1 MSNISSVV
9 KAGRGACAL
18 ALLVAAA
25 GTVRAQTAQ
34 EQFGRVRIQYRT
46 FHWQQYSTQNFT
58 VMYYD
63 GNEPAARRA
72 VDYAEKELQRVT
84 ALIGYYPY
92 AKTTLMLY
100 NSVGDLRQS
109 NVGLD
114 LNPETVAGGD
124 APLARMSKVQ
134 IAFTG
139 QQTDFKRELSF
150 QLTRVLMNDMMY
162 GGSLREVLQS
172 SYLLQLPDWFI
183 SGASAYAAEG
193 WSVEMDG
200 FMRDMTR
207 QYPSGNRT
215 APFFIRDPRL
225 AGQSIWNYIAERYG
239 YTTIQNILNLTRITR
254 DAEVGISSSL
264 NVPYKVF
271 MRDWLAYYR
280 ALNTRPA
287 LAALVVPDAKFQVGG
302 RNRKFAIYSQPVLSP
317 NGQQLAYAVN
327 ELGRYRVVVANR
339 DGSHRRTVGRGGYKT
354 PDQQVETR
362 LPALAWRGNS
372 QVAVAEMSQ
381 GAMTLHLRDASGSN
395 LLSRFSSVVTFRR
408 SASLFQNYDQ
418 VLDMSYSA
426 DGKSLAFSAVRG
438 GQNDLYVLRAGSR
451 QAEQLTNDLF
461 DDVQPVFMPNG
472 QGIVFS
478 SNRYLDSLGR
488 VRPATFPN
496 VVNNYDLFLY
506 HLDGRALP
514 VEALASTISNE
525 TRPRALSNDEI
536 LYLGEESGVR
546 NLYRYSLK
554 TKQRDLLTSF
564 LPNIIDFDYSP
575 GTGAL
580 AFVALVQARDVLYA
594 YPKFELPA
602 ALPGIKTARQ
612 QTLEDRSAAPV
623 AAVARPAARVTT
635 PTADSTGA
643 PTGSRRDRRKA
654 DEAVNT
660 SDYVFEEDEPVRP
673 TRPAARRGPIN
684 KVLPEVPVV
693 AGPYRYDTRFMADN
707 ITTSL
712 YSDPLLGLGLQFRA
726 HLNDI
731 LENQR
736 IEAGL
741 FGLFDLSTS
750 NINASYTNLTHR
762 VDWTVAYQK
771 QAYFFDLEQGRFRYG
786 RHEAAVTFAYPL
798 THNMS
803 LRAGPRFE
811 SISRTRT
818 NNFLND
824 LDLNQNYLGYK
835 AELVFD
841 NTITT
846 GVNMLRGTRMKIALE
861 QLRGVGNQGLNFGKL
876 TIDLRHYQ
884 KIHRSIIWA
893 NRASYGQFFGPNTQY
908 FRLGGMDNWFLS
920 NYKDDR
926 VTFLPNTP
934 TPGPSQV
941 FNQQFVTNMRG
952 FDYSTRYGSRY
963 ILFNSELRV
972 PIVQYLSRRP
982 IYSAFLRNLQF
993 TGFVDA
999 GTAYTGGNPFSVDNS
1014 NNTLPFGGNGNPF
1027 SGTVTNFSNP
1037 LLVGYGAGVRSTL
1050 FGFYGKADVAW
1061 GRENYVTNPPK
1072 FYFTL
1077 GYDF

>member
-1 MSNISSVV
+1 V
-9 KAGRGACAL
+9 RGACAL
-18 ALLVAAA
+18 AMVVAAA
-25 GTVRAQTAQ
+25 GPARAQTAQ
-34 EQFGRVRIQYRT
+34 EQFGRVRIQYKT

-92 AKTTLMLY
+92 AKTTLLLY

-109 NVGLD
+109 NIGLD
-114 LNPETVAGGD
+114 PNPETVAGGD

-139 QQTDFKRELSF
+139 QQTDFKREISF
-150 QLTRVLMNDMMY
+150 QLTQVLLNDMMY

-183 SGASAYAAEG
+183 TGASAYGAEG
-193 WSVEMDG
+193 WSVDMDG
-200 FMRDMTR
+200 YMRDMTR
-207 QYPSGNRT
+207 LYPSGNRT

-225 AGQSIWNYIAERYG
+225 AGQSVWNYIAERYG

-280 ALNTRPA
+280 ALNAQPATAA
-287 LAALVVPDAKFQVGG
+287 LAQPDAKFQVGG
-302 RNRKFAIYSQPVLSP
+302 RNRRAVVYSQPVLSP

-327 ELGRYRVVVANR
+327 ELGRYRVVVASR
-339 DGSHRRTVGRGGYKT
+339 DGSHRRTVARGGYKT
-354 PDQQVETR
+354 PDQQVENR
-362 LPALAWRGNS
+362 LPALAWRGNG
-372 QVAVAEMSQ
+372 QVAVAEMAQ
-381 GAMTLHLRDASGSN
+381 GAMTLHLREASGSN
-395 LLSRFSSVVTFRR
+395 LLGRFSSIVTFRR
-408 SASLFQNYDQ
+408 PASLFQNYDQ
-418 VLDMSYSA
+418 VLGMDYSA
-426 DGKSLAFSAVRG
+426 DGKSLVFSAVRG

-461 DDVQPVFMPNG
+461 DDVQPVFLPNG

-488 VRPATFPN
+488 ARPATFPN

-525 TRPRALSNDEI
+525 TRPRVISDDEI

-546 NLYRYSLK
+546 SLYRYSLK
-554 TKQRDLLTSF
+554 TKQRDLLTGF
-564 LPNIIDFDYSP
+564 LPNISDFDYSP
-575 GTGAL
+575 GTTAL
-580 AFVALVQARDVLYA
+580 AFVAPAQARDVLYA

-602 ALPGIKTARQ
+602 ALPGVKTARQ
-612 QTLEDRSAAPV
+612 RTLEERSVAPV
-623 AAVARPAARVTT
+623 AAARPAPRATT
-635 PTADSTGA
+635 PTADSTAGA
-643 PTGSRRDRRKA
+643 PADGPRLTRRKA
-654 DEAVNT
+654 NEAVNT

-684 KVLPEVPVV
+684 KVLPEVPQV

-712 YSDPLLGLGLQFRA
+712 YSDPLLGIGLQFRA
-726 HLNDI
+726 HLNDV

-741 FGLFDLSTS
+741 FGLFDLRTS

-762 VDWTVAYQK
+762 IDWTVSYRK
-771 QAYFFDLEQGRFRYG
+771 QAYFFDLNDGTYRYG
-786 RHEAAVTFAYPL
+786 RHEATITFAYPL
-798 THNMS
+798 THNLS
-803 LRAGPRFE
+803 LRAGPRYE
-811 SISRTRT
+811 NTNRTLINSFANT
-818 NNFLND
+818 Y
-824 LDLNQNYLGYK
+824 DLNQNYLGYK

-841 NTITT
+841 NSIAT
-846 GVNMLRGTRMKIALE
+846 GVNMLRGTRMKAAVE
-861 QLRGVGNQGLNFGKL
+861 QLRGVNNAALNFGKL

-884 KIHRSIIWA
+884 KIHRSIVWA

-908 FRLGGMDNWFLS
+908 FRLGGMDNWFFP

-926 VTFLPNTP
+926 VNFRPNTP
-934 TPGPSQV
+934 ALDPSQL
-941 FNQQFVTNMRG
+941 FNQQFVTNLRG
-952 FDYSTRYGSRY
+952 FDYSTRTGTRY
-963 ILFNSELRV
+963 LLFNSELRV
-972 PIVQYLSRRP
+972 PIVQYLSQRP
-982 IYSAFLRNLQF
+982 ITSAFLRNLQF

-999 GTAYTGGNPFSVDNS
+999 GTAYSGGNPLSVDNS
-1014 NNTLPFGGNGNPF
+1014 NNTQSFGGNGNPF

-1037 LLVGYGAGVRSTL
+1037 LLVGYGVGVRTTL

>member
-1 MSNISSVV
+1 MRDLSSVV
-9 KAGRGACAL
+9 KAVRGACAL
-18 ALLVAAA
+18 ALVVAAA
-25 GTVRAQTAQ
+25 GPARAQTAQ
-34 EQFGRVRIQYRT
+34 EQFGRVRIQYRK

-109 NVGLD
+109 NIGLD
-114 LNPETVAGGD
+114 PNPETVAGGD

-139 QQTDFKRELSF
+139 QQTDFKREISF
-150 QLTRVLMNDMMY
+150 QLTQVLLNDMMY

-172 SYLLQLPDWFI
+172 SYLLQLPDWFV
-183 SGASAYAAEG
+183 SGAAAYGAEG

-280 ALNTRPA
+280 ALGAQPATAA
-287 LAALVVPDAKFQVGG
+287 LAAPDAKFQVGG
-302 RNRKFAIYSQPVLSP
+302 RNRRAVVYSQPVLSP

-327 ELGRYRVVVANR
+327 ELGRYRVVVARR

-362 LPALAWRGNS
+362 LPALAWRGNG

-381 GAMTLHLRDASGSN
+381 GNMTLHLREASGSN
-395 LLSRFSSVVTFRR
+395 LLSRFSSIVTFRR
-408 SASLFQNYDQ
+408 PASLFQSYDQ
-418 VLDMSYSA
+418 VLGMSYSA
-426 DGKSLAFSAVRG
+426 DGKALVFSAVRG
-438 GQNDLYVLRAGSR
+438 GQNDIYVLRAGSR

-461 DDVQPVFMPNG
+461 DDVQPVFLPDG

-488 VRPATFPN
+488 ARPATFPN

-546 NLYRYSLK
+546 SLYRYSLK
-554 TKQRDLLTSF
+554 TKQRDLLTGF
-564 LPNIIDFDYSP
+564 LPNLSDFDYNP
-575 GTGAL
+575 ATGAL
-580 AFVALVQARDVLYA
+580 AFVASAQARDVLYA
-594 YPKFELPA
+594 YPRFELGA
-602 ALPGIKTARQ
+602 ALPGVKTARQ
-612 QTLEDRSAAPV
+612 QTLENRSAAP
-623 AAVARPAARVTT
+623 APAPAARPAASVTT

-643 PTGSRRDRRKA
+643 PAGPRRRKA
-654 DEAVNT
+654 DQAVNT
-660 SDYVFEEDEPVRP
+660 GDYVFEEDEPVRP
-673 TRPAARRGPIN
+673 ARPAAGRRGPAN
-684 KVLPEVPVV
+684 KVLPDVPLV

-707 ITTSL
+707 VTTSL
-712 YSDPLLGLGLQFRA
+712 YSDPLLGVGLQFRA

-741 FGLFDLSTS
+741 FGLFDLRTS

-771 QAYFFDLEQGRFRYG
+771 QAYFFDLEQGTFRYS
-786 RHEAAVTFAYPL
+786 RHQAAVTFAYPL
-798 THNMS
+798 THNLS
-803 LRAGPRFE
+803 LRAGPRYE
-811 SISRTRT
+811 STSRTRT
-818 NNFLND
+818 NSFIND
-824 LDLNQNYLGYK
+824 LDVNQNYYGYK

-841 NTITT
+841 NSIAT
-846 GVNMLRGTRMKIALE
+846 GVNMLRGTRMRVAVE
-861 QLRGVGNQGLNFGKL
+861 QLRGVGDKALNFGKL

-884 KIHRSIIWA
+884 KIHRSLIWA
-893 NRASYGQFFGPNTQY
+893 NRASFGQFFGPNTQY
-908 FRLGGMDNWFLS
+908 FRLGGMDNWFFS

-934 TPGPSQV
+934 APGPSQI
-941 FNQQFVTNMRG
+941 FNEQFVTNLRG
-952 FDYSTRYGSRY
+952 FDYSTRVGSRY
-963 ILFNSELRV
+963 VLFNSELRL
-972 PIVQYLSRRP
+972 PIIQYLSRRP
-982 IYSAFLRNLQF
+982 IYSAFLRNLQLL
-993 TGFVDA
+993 GFVDA
-999 GTAYTGGNPFSVDNS
+999 GTAYMGGNPFSVDNS

-1037 LLVGYGAGVRSTL
+1037 LLVGYGGGIRTTL

-1061 GRENYVTNPPK
+1061 GRENYTTNKPK